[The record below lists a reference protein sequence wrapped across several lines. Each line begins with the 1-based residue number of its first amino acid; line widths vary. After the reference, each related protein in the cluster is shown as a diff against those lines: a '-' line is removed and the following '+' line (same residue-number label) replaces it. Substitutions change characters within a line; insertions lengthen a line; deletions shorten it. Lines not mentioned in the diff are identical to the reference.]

1 MRLID
6 ATPFAKS
13 VSHWELDAVV
23 RSRISRTCWKA
34 TVVRQSRTLCR
45 NPPPV
50 PPSLMEGLPES
61 VLIRE
66 RFGELFEAARMLL
79 RGGVTQEEQVIPTL
93 AFANCVQVVR
103 SLAAE
108 KEQLVAAWED
118 PEAWEHEVEIFSWK
132 HASLEPVRVVEG
144 IVVLERL
151 PVYVD
156 IHTPVYVGEWDAKPT
171 AKERAEVLWDR
182 EVVIAVYPHPKPAS
196 SQHVANLYERAL
208 SAAGVSCEE
217 SREARVGSI
226 RVEYREDHLLIIVEH
241 GDKTE
246 HRHQVWVENFPARE
260 RLRQEI
266 AEHERRYVKKVKT
279 RDNGYGWWFD
289 CQENYARLRE
299 KYSGFE
305 QEWTKF
311 YEEWK
316 QKCERKGTNAPMDDH
331 TRDAFIRICFS
342 RGEHDGEAVPG

>member
-1 MRLID
+1 
-6 ATPFAKS
+6 
-13 VSHWELDAVV
+13 
-23 RSRISRTCWKA
+23 
-34 TVVRQSRTLCR
+34 
-45 NPPPV
+45 
-50 PPSLMEGLPES
+50 MEGLPES

-66 RFGELFEAARMLL
+66 RFGELFEAAQMLL
-79 RGGVTQEEQVIPTL
+79 RGGVTQEERVIPTL

-144 IVVLERL
+144 ILVLERR

-171 AKERAEVLWDR
+171 AKERAKVLWDR

-217 SREARVGSI
+217 SREALVGSI

-241 GDKTE
+241 GDKTIPAE
-246 HRHQVWVENFPARE
+246 HREAAFRKLVFPHSDRVGEHYQLLMGKPSGGGFSSYLHTRKRGRAPEPETLIPACVAFYLRTYIQSREQIHKLLNEHVLRDTWKALPEEDCSSSQTNQLWRDARRFGE
-260 RLRQEI
+260 RLLAASHPLYLSEPGWILSHNRFSL
-266 AEHERRYVKKVKT
+266 KKL
-279 RDNGYGWWFD
+279 F
-289 CQENYARLRE
+289 
-299 KYSGFE
+299 
-305 QEWTKF
+305 
-311 YEEWK
+311 
-316 QKCERKGTNAPMDDH
+316 
-331 TRDAFIRICFS
+331 
-342 RGEHDGEAVPG
+342 